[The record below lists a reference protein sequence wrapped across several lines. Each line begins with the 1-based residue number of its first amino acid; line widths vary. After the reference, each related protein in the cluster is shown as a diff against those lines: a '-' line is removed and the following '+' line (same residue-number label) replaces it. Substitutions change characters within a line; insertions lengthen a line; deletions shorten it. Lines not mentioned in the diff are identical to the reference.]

1 MFSKILMY
9 LVDFRVCS
17 WLDVHPSP
25 LFGPR
30 NWTRPAVPRLICSS
44 LMPRSYKLHSPTRKS
59 STSFERKAT
68 QHDWAKSRLFVQQKP
83 LHGPRLT
90 SFRKLRPAS
99 QELRMHPGTYWIFV
113 VRELL
118 IHFQKKLNSF
128 SAISFLLLN
137 MSMTH
142 CHRLRQSRSVF
153 GELRLWSQLISYLDL
168 GYHRGIDQG
177 DFARISNYTAI
188 PRCSRQS
195 PGRFFAF
202 RNILHMHTHIHIY
215 NIHAHP
221 PMNYLLCLQGRRK

>member
-1 MFSKILMY
+1 MKHPFPLGKPEAPEHKILLDYINFLLDLSSQTSVPFLQLNEISGPPYPSFTEVEPRQMFSKILMY

-30 NWTRPAVPRLICSS
+30 NWTRHAVPRLICSS

-118 IHFQKKLNSF
+118 KI
-128 SAISFLLLN
+128 
-137 MSMTH
+137 
-142 CHRLRQSRSVF
+142 
-153 GELRLWSQLISYLDL
+153 
-168 GYHRGIDQG
+168 
-177 DFARISNYTAI
+177 
-188 PRCSRQS
+188 
-195 PGRFFAF
+195 
-202 RNILHMHTHIHIY
+202 
-215 NIHAHP
+215 
-221 PMNYLLCLQGRRK
+221 